1 MQYAQEIREAV
12 VRSALAGEMGQEAIA
27 KRYGVSRSSVQQWA
41 PAARRDGGAAQGGA
55 PRSDRRIGAP
65 RNVSR
70 ALIETAGMS
79 EEERGVWCRAHGLH
93 SHQLAT
99 WRRDAM
105 AGSLGGAGR
114 SEQTALNR
122 LRQEAAR
129 LKKELARK
137 DRALAETTALLVLQK
152 KVRLL
157 WGEDED
163 S

>member
-1 MQYAQEIREAV
+1 MEA
-12 VRSALAGEMGQEAIA
+12 E
-27 KRYGVSRSSVQQWA
+27 KRPQDWTAEERFA
-41 PAARRDGGAAQGGA
+41 
-55 PRSDRRIGAP
+55 
-65 RNVSR
+65 

-99 WRRDAM
+99 WRRDAL
-105 AGSLGGAGR
+105 AGSLGGTGR
-114 SEQTALNR
+114 SEQTELNR

-157 WGEDED
+157 WGEDAD

>member
-12 VRSALAGEMGQEAIA
+12 VRSALAGEMSQEAIA
-27 KRYGVSRSSVQQWA
+27 QRYGVSRSSVQQWA
-41 PAARRDGGAAQGGA
+41 RAARREGGA
-55 PRSDRRIGAP
+55 RRVEAEKRP
-65 RNVSR
+65 QDWSAEERFA

-99 WRRDAM
+99 WRRDAL
-105 AGSLGGAGR
+105 AGSLGGTGR
-114 SEQTALNR
+114 SEQTELNR

-152 KVRLL
+152 KVRFL

>member
-1 MQYAQEIREAV
+1 MMQYAQEIREAV
-12 VRSALAGEMGQEAIA
+12 IRSALAGEMSQEAIA

-41 PAARRDGGAAQGGA
+41 RAARREGGA
-55 PRSDRRIGAP
+55 PVVQTEKRPQEWSAEERFA
-65 RNVSR
+65 

-93 SHQLAT
+93 GHQLAS
-99 WRRDAM
+99 WRRDAV
-105 AGSLGGAGR
+105 AGSLGGSGR
-114 SEQTALNR
+114 SEQTELNR

-157 WGEDED
+157 WGADED

>member
-1 MQYAQEIREAV
+1 MEAEK
-12 VRSALAGEMGQEAIA
+12 RPQDWSAEE
-27 KRYGVSRSSVQQWA
+27 RF
-41 PAARRDGGAAQGGA
+41 AAL
-55 PRSDRRIGAP
+55 
-65 RNVSR
+65 V
-70 ALIETAGMS
+70 ETAGMS

-93 SHQLAT
+93 GHQLAS
-99 WRRDAM
+99 WRRDAV
-105 AGSLGGAGR
+105 AGSLGGTGR
-114 SEQTALNR
+114 SEQTELNR

-152 KVRLL
+152 KARLL

>member
-12 VRSALAGEMGQEAIA
+12 VRSALSGEMSQEAIA

-41 PAARRDGGAAQGGA
+41 RAARREGGA
-55 PRSDRRIGAP
+55 RRVEPEKRPQDWSAEE
-65 RNVSR
+65 RFA
-70 ALIETAGMS
+70 ALVETAGMS

-93 SHQLAT
+93 GHQLAS
-99 WRRDAM
+99 WRRDAVV
-105 AGSLGGAGR
+105 GSLGGSGR
-114 SEQTALNR
+114 SEQAELNR

-152 KVRLL
+152 KARLL

>member
-12 VRSALAGEMGQEAIA
+12 VRSALAGEMSQEAIA

-41 PAARRDGGAAQGGA
+41 RAARREGGAHVVQTEKRPQDWSAEERFA
-55 PRSDRRIGAP
+55 
-65 RNVSR
+65 

-99 WRRDAM
+99 WRRDAL
-105 AGSLGGAGR
+105 AGSLGGTGR
-114 SEQTALNR
+114 SEQTELNR

>member
-1 MQYAQEIREAV
+1 MQYAQEIKEAV
-12 VRSALAGEMGQEAIA
+12 VRSALAGKMSQEAIA

-41 PAARRDGGAAQGGA
+41 RAARREGGACRVEAEKRPQDWTA
-55 PRSDRRIGAP
+55 EERFA
-65 RNVSR
+65 

-99 WRRDAM
+99 WRRDAL
-105 AGSLGGAGR
+105 AGSLGGTGR
-114 SEQTALNR
+114 SEQTELNR

>member
-12 VRSALAGEMGQEAIA
+12 VRSALAGEMSQEAIA

-41 PAARRDGGAAQGGA
+41 RAARREGGA
-55 PRSDRRIGAP
+55 RRVQTEKRPQDWSAEE
-65 RNVSR
+65 RFA

-99 WRRDAM
+99 WRRDAL
-105 AGSLGGAGR
+105 AGSLGGTGR
-114 SEQTALNR
+114 SEQTELNR

>member
-1 MQYAQEIREAV
+1 MQYAQEIKEAV
-12 VRSALAGEMGQEAIA
+12 VRSALAGEMSQEAIA

-41 PAARRDGGAAQGGA
+41 RAARREGGA
-55 PRSDRRIGAP
+55 RRVEAEKRP
-65 RNVSR
+65 QDWTAEERFA

-99 WRRDAM
+99 WRRDAL
-105 AGSLGGAGR
+105 AGSLGGTGR
-114 SEQTALNR
+114 SEQTELNR

-157 WGEDED
+157 WGEDAD

>member
-12 VRSALAGEMGQEAIA
+12 VRSALSGEMSQEAIA

-41 PAARRDGGAAQGGA
+41 RAARREGGA
-55 PRSDRRIGAP
+55 RRVEPEKRPQDWSAEE
-65 RNVSR
+65 RFA
-70 ALIETAGMS
+70 ALVETAGMS

-93 SHQLAT
+93 GHQLAS
-99 WRRDAM
+99 WRRDAV
-105 AGSLGGAGR
+105 AGSLGGTGR
-114 SEQTALNR
+114 SEQTELNR

-152 KVRLL
+152 KARLL

>member
-1 MQYAQEIREAV
+1 MQYAQEVREAV
-12 VRSALAGEMGQEAIA
+12 VRSALSGEMRQEAIA

-41 PAARRDGGAAQGGA
+41 RAARRAGGA
-55 PRSDRRIGAP
+55 RRVEAEKRP
-65 RNVSR
+65 QDWSAEERFA

-93 SHQLAT
+93 GHQLAS
-99 WRRDAM
+99 WRRDAV
-105 AGSLGGAGR
+105 AGSLGGTGR
-114 SEQTALNR
+114 SEQTELNR

-152 KVRLL
+152 KVRRL